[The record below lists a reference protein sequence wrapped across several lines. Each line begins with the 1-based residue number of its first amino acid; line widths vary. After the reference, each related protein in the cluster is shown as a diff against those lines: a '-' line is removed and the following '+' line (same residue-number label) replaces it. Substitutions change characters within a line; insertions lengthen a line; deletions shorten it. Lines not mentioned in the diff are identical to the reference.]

1 MWRESWKMGRGALGE
16 LDSIIYP
23 GEVNNQ
29 MTDNPS
35 GDKLH
40 FCADNDFGSE
50 ASKERGC

>member
-1 MWRESWKMGRGALGE
+1 MGRGALGE